1 MKMLFP
7 IPDAAETL
15 GIGRSRLYE
24 LMDSGQIESVHIGR
38 RRLVPAQ
45 ALEAYVESLRDSH
58 KGGDAA

>member
-1 MKMLFP
+1 MKMLLP

-24 LMDSGQIESVHIGR
+24 LMDAGQIESVYIGR

-45 ALEAYVESLRDSH
+45 ALEAYVESLRDSQRV
-58 KGGDAA
+58 AS